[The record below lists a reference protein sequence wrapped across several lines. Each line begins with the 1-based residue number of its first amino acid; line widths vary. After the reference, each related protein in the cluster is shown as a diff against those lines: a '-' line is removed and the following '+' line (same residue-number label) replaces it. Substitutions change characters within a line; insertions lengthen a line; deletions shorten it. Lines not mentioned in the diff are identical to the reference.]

1 MLVNEMSPKLFVKSF
16 FASSMEE
23 AIEQAHAEMGPDAL
37 LLNSREAPPEARQ
50 QGAYEVVFGTRPASQ
65 ALALCPA
72 DSVEDLRRRME
83 ELRAMVQRIGA
94 TRHPALAGAV
104 SDGLLEAGVDSTLA
118 VEIEVAVQQR
128 LRADGVIPMGRLRG
142 TPDWD
147 PAIVRRET
155 AAEIEAR
162 FDVAPQLGR
171 IAALVGPP
179 GSGKTTGLIKLAIV
193 HGLARRRPVR
203 LISIDNYRIAAAAQ
217 LQTYAEVLGLPFTLV
232 ETTTALAHA
241 VDAAPPEALVLIDTP
256 GYAAASVEDSG
267 AELARFLATRQDID
281 IHLVLTASMRLAD
294 LRRAADRYEIF
305 RPAKLLFS
313 RLDETDSSA
322 AMFSEA
328 ARTGKPLS
336 FFSTGQLVPEDLEP
350 ATKERVTRLL
360 VPELPQACV
369 AVA

>member
-1 MLVNEMSPKLFVKSF
+1 MLVNETSPKLFVKSF

-50 QGAYEVVFGTRPASQ
+50 QGAYEVVFGTRPPSQ

-72 DSVEDLRRRME
+72 DTVVDLRKRME
-83 ELRAMVQRIGA
+83 ELREMVSRIGA
-94 TRHPALAGAV
+94 PRHPAMAGAV

-128 LRADGVIPMGRLRG
+128 LRNDGVIPLSRMKG

-147 PAIVRRET
+147 PAIVSMHT

-179 GSGKTTGLIKLAIV
+179 GSGKTTCLIKLAIA
-193 HGLARRRPVR
+193 HGLAKRRPVR

-217 LQTYAEVLGLPFTLV
+217 LQTYAELLGAPFTLV

-256 GYAAASVEDSG
+256 GYATASVEESG
-267 AELARFLATRQDID
+267 AELAHFLATRQDID
-281 IHLVLTASMRLAD
+281 THVVLTASMRLAD
-294 LRRAADRYEIF
+294 LRRAVDRFEAF
-305 RPAKLLFS
+305 RPGKLLFS

-336 FFSTGQLVPEDLEP
+336 FFSTGQLVPEDLEA
-350 ATKERVTRLL
+350 ATKRRVTRLL
-360 VPELPQACV
+360 VPELPQACE

>member
-1 MLVNEMSPKLFVKSF
+1 MLVNDASPKLFVKSF

-50 QGAYEVVFGTRPASQ
+50 LGAYEVVFGSRPASQ
-65 ALALCPA
+65 PLALCPA
-72 DSVEDLRRRME
+72 ESVEDLRKRME
-83 ELRAMVQRIGA
+83 ELRDMVSRIGA

-104 SDGLLEAGVDSTLA
+104 SDGLLEAGVDATLA

-128 LRADGVIPMGRLRG
+128 LRSEGVIPMAPMKR

-147 PAIVRRET
+147 PAIVRRHT
-155 AAEIEAR
+155 AAEIETR
-162 FDVAPQLGR
+162 FEVAPELGR
-171 IAALVGPP
+171 VAALVGPP
-179 GSGKTTGLIKLAIV
+179 GCGKTTCLIKLAV
-193 HGLARRRPVR
+193 THGLAKRRPVR

-217 LQTYAEVLGLPFTLV
+217 LQTYAEVLGTPFTLV
-232 ETTTALAHA
+232 ETPTALAHA
-241 VDAAPPEALVLIDTP
+241 IEAAPPEALVLIDTP
-256 GYAAASVEDSG
+256 GYAASSVEDSAG
-267 AELARFLATRQDID
+267 DVARFLASRQDID
-281 IHLVLTASMRLAD
+281 IHLILTASTRLAD
-294 LRRAADRYEIF
+294 LRRAVDRYEVF
-305 RPAKLLFS
+305 RPAKLFFT

-336 FFSTGQLVPEDLEP
+336 FFATGQLVPEDLEP

-360 VPELPQACV
+360 VPQLPQACE